1 MASMV
6 LTIFSLSA
14 LNIPKYQRPTREASM
29 VRSWKTPAD
38 PAGGMVFLPH
48 MGPENITNLA
58 GMVKVYKQ

>member
-1 MASMV
+1 
-6 LTIFSLSA
+6 
-14 LNIPKYQRPTREASM
+14 M